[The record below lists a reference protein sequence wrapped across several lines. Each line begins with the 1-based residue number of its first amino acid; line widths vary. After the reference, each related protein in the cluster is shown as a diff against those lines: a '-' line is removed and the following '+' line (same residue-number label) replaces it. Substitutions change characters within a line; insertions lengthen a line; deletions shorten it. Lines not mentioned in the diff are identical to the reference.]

1 MNHLHYLSATDSF
14 SKWSAK
20 CFLLVARHFNLREDI
35 KYYLPDFYSKDNENF
50 QTSVD
55 NILQKMDNNDCV

>member
-50 QTSVD
+50 
-55 NILQKMDNNDCV
+55 